1 MTSVGRDTKDLKTW
15 QEAFDYPIA
24 TTRQIEKQLR
34 NDIAANKERL
44 RTLVGLVLPFY
55 VCLLIWLMSPLQ
67 GELP

>member
-1 MTSVGRDTKDLKTW
+1 MTSRGRDVKDLKTW
-15 QEAFDYPIA
+15 QEAFDHPIA

-44 RTLVGLVLPFY
+44 RTLVGSVF
-55 VCLLIWLMSPLQ
+55 CLSADLLTWLMCAFQ